1 MGCYSP
7 ITKFGYHILES
18 TLLER
23 RVCLKEDS
31 VDFTEPNVT
40 VLSITSPLPN
50 AVIQSSNKSNHNPA
64 IRLNVYSRN
73 FNMSLDLPDINCKL
87 SSESHRG
94 YSLRLVILTL

>member
-1 MGCYSP
+1 MLLTDYQ
-7 ITKFGYHILES
+7 TRLLNLES
-18 TLLER
+18 TLLKR

-73 FNMSLDLPDINCKL
+73 LNMSLISIANCLQNHIVDIHFDW
-87 SSESHRG
+87 SF
-94 YSLRLVILTL
+94 